1 MSKLG
6 TTAMLLLCA
15 ALGLAGARGCGGVT
29 TPTDPRIAAR
39 DQATKAT
46 CDKYMA
52 CGLIG
57 TQAGATYMTYDSC
70 TTTWEG
76 NWENQWSI
84 AKCQGKI
91 DQPSLTTC
99 LGRIAGTDCTSILDV
114 LNTLLNTCSA
124 ANVCSAGG
132 PVDGAATD

>member
-57 TQAGATYMTYDSC
+57 ADAGTTYQTYDSC
-70 TTTWEG
+70 TTTWRG

-91 DQPSLTTC
+91 DQPK
-99 LGRIAGTDCTSILDV
+99 
-114 LNTLLNTCSA
+114 
-124 ANVCSAGG
+124 
-132 PVDGAATD
+132 